1 VQITPINQSEILAS
15 STFYVTREFEVWQ
28 ETRWQGITLDRLI
41 SACACLLS
49 TADQN
54 QRHRRTKGY
63 ECCRYDLMSTTLLN
77 SRDLDFLLYELLDTE
92 ALLNRPRYQDHSIE
106 VFNATLDTAH
116 TISQR
121 YFANHNA
128 KGDANEPHFDGKDI
142 HMIPEP
148 SVALI
153 P

>member
-1 VQITPINQSEILAS
+1 
-15 STFYVTREFEVWQ
+15 
-28 ETRWQGITLDRLI
+28 
-41 SACACLLS
+41 
-49 TADQN
+49 
-54 QRHRRTKGY
+54 
-63 ECCRYDLMSTTLLN
+63 MSTTLLN

-92 ALLNRPRYQDHSIE
+92 ALLNRPRYQDHSRE
-106 VFNATLDTAH
+106 VFNAPLDTAH